1 MLHATEKK
9 ITHYISVL
17 HNIRKMCWGHLK
29 PALLCKLGNDNIA
42 QIFQQ
47 QYVYKPTATG
57 GARQIFQSPLSN

>member
-1 MLHATEKK
+1 MLHATGKK

-47 QYVYKPTATG
+47 QYV
-57 GARQIFQSPLSN
+57 